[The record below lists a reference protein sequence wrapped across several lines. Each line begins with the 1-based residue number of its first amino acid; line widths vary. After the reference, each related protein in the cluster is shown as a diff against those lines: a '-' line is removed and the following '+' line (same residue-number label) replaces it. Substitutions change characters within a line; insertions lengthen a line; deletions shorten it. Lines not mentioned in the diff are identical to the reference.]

1 MSCQSPAASVTLAFA
16 AAALAAFFGSA
27 VITRTGTRDGCSGLT
42 LPNFSALEAA
52 FSDLAALA
60 LDGDGVVEMLLVQ
73 LNRATDLPAECVQVF
88 GECVQV
94 FVNCLQV
101 GIAHSPSC
109 LRTHGC

>member
-1 MSCQSPAASVTLAFA
+1 
-16 AAALAAFFGSA
+16 
-27 VITRTGTRDGCSGLT
+27 
-42 LPNFSALEAA
+42 
-52 FSDLAALA
+52 
-60 LDGDGVVEMLLVQ
+60 
-73 LNRATDLPAECVQVF
+73 VQVF